1 MSREWLAE
9 LGVGEEAIVLDLGA
23 CPWCG
28 EYAVEVAPNG
38 LAVGRKPPDM
48 CCLAGTMAA
57 LGRIRAGLAAMKAA
71 AKGRPKPVRL
81 PQDGPDEIEVL
92 EAYSHE
98 VARYL
103 ARIAAGRM
111 PSEVEE
117 AMRQA
122 KAHTRLKVKW
132 DEIVAVA
139 LRR

>member
-1 MSREWLAE
+1 MSREWLEA
-9 LGVGEEAIVLDLGA
+9 LGVGEEVVVLDLGA

-28 EYAVEVAPNG
+28 EYKVEAAQNG

-48 CCLAGTMAA
+48 CCLTGTMATMA
-57 LGRIRAGLAAMKAA
+57 RIRAGLAVMKAPM
-71 AKGRPKPVRL
+71 KDRPKPISL

-92 EAYSHE
+92 EAYAQE

-103 ARIAAGRM
+103 ARTAAGRM

-122 KAHTRLKVKW
+122 KQHTRLKVNW
-132 DEIVAVA
+132 DSILATA

>member
-9 LGVGEEAIVLDLGA
+9 LGVGEEVMVLDLGA

-28 EYAVEVAPNG
+28 EYKVEVAQNG
-38 LAVGRKPPDM
+38 LAAGRKPPDM
-48 CCLAGTMAA
+48 CCLTGTMAA
-57 LGRIRAGLAAMKAA
+57 LGRIRAAIAVMRAI
-71 AKGRPKPVRL
+71 AKDKPKPIRL

-92 EAYSHE
+92 EAYSQE

-122 KAHTRLKVKW
+122 KAHTKLKVKW
-132 DEIVAVA
+132 DEILSVA